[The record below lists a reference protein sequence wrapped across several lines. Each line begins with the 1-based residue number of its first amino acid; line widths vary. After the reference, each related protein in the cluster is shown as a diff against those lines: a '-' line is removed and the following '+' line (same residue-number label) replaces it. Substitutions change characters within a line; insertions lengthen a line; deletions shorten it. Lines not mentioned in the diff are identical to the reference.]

1 MLAIRA
7 TTGFDPTDE
16 PCATRA
22 KPDSPIPSAATNTTK
37 RRFCLATSA
46 ATQSP
51 SASPSTMFRLRLRIT
66 PVSATANIAPET
78 GGQENRRHDAFAPPR
93 EPAQPTPHVVGQA
106 RERSERDP
114 EQDLGRH
121 EPERGNAHLRERE
134 HVDRRSDTPQN
145 GHVRRCRS
153 SCEHQDKYGGEGQD
167 RELDFAPP
175 QHQPDGRRGAESCR

>member
-66 PVSATANIAPET
+66 PVSATANIAHPSSLCRAGPQRMRARAKAATMYTVVSPGGRTLKKPVSSGVSVEATSLRAIRKMCVDGPTITWRTWSITTSTTPAET
-78 GGQENRRHDAFAPPR
+78 SVNTRLRPLMSAASAGQKAA
-93 EPAQPTPHVVGQA
+93 
-106 RERSERDP
+106 
-114 EQDLGRH
+114 
-121 EPERGNAHLRERE
+121 
-134 HVDRRSDTPQN
+134 
-145 GHVRRCRS
+145 
-153 SCEHQDKYGGEGQD
+153 
-167 RELDFAPP
+167 
-175 QHQPDGRRGAESCR
+175 